1 MHGGGAGAPSR
12 LKCIGRRCVATLAL
26 SGRPRQRESRYRSDS
41 SRRASEAPARAPTR
55 PSLPV
60 LVADIAPLPLG
71 RLVVAAA
78 AAMLAGVMNSVA
90 GGGTLLTF
98 PALVAAGL
106 SPLQANATSTVAL
119 LPAALTS
126 MLGYRR
132 ELAGARRWALALALP
147 SLVGGGL
154 GALLLLRTSNAA
166 FERVVPWL
174 VLGATALFLLQRPL
188 LGWVRRHE
196 VAVPARGVA
205 ESRSPALA
213 LLAVQ
218 LVVGVY
224 GGYFGAGVGI
234 LMLASLGFMGF
245 TNIHRM
251 NGLKNWGGFCMNAV
265 AAVTFALSGIV
276 DWPVALSM
284 TVGSMAGGYLG
295 ARAAQ
300 RLPQAVV
307 RRAVAAIGIV
317 SGVWLLVR

>member
-1 MHGGGAGAPSR
+1 MF
-12 LKCIGRRCVATLAL
+12 
-26 SGRPRQRESRYRSDS
+26 
-41 SRRASEAPARAPTR
+41 
-55 PSLPV
+55 
-60 LVADIAPLPLG
+60 VADLAPLPLG
-71 RLVVAAA
+71 RLAVAAVA
-78 AAMLAGVMNSVA
+78 ALLAGVMNSVA

-132 ELAGARRWALALALP
+132 ELVGARRWALGLALP

-154 GALLLLRTSNAA
+154 GALLLLYTSNAA

-188 LGWVRRHE
+188 LRWVRRHE
-196 VAVPARGVA
+196 IATPTHGAA
-205 ESRSPALA
+205 ESQSPALS
-213 LLAVQ
+213 LLAMQ
-218 LVVGVY
+218 LAVGVY

-265 AAVTFALSGIV
+265 ATVTFAVSGIV

-284 TVGSMAGGYLG
+284 AVGSMAGGYLG

-300 RLPQAVV
+300 RLPQAMV
-307 RRAVAAIGIV
+307 RGAVAAIGVV
-317 SGVWLLVR
+317 SGVWLLLR